1 MNQTLTQIQEEFE
14 EKYAAFEFCDQDN
27 MTITKPQ
34 MKKLSAFLTQSN
46 LRVIEKVKEMV
57 EENNKWA
64 TENNEYDDEKWKIHY
79 GGYKEAVK
87 NILSDLSTLIEQ
99 K

>member
-34 MKKLSAFLTQSN
+34 MKKLSDFLTQSN
-46 LRVIEKVKEMV
+46 HRVLEKVKEMV
-57 EENNKWA
+57 NKHGNNHSGIHG
-64 TENNEYDDEKWKIHY
+64 EYLERPMMYCDDM
-79 GGYKEAVK
+79 ARF
-87 NILSDLSTLIEQ
+87 ILDDLSLIEQ